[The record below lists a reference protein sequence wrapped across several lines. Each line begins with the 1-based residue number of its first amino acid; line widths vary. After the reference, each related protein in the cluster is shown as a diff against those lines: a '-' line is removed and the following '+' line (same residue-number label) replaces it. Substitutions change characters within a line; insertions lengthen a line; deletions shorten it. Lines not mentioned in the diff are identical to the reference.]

1 MRNVQQKATAYK
13 YTANPLCYYNKRS
26 IHNKSV
32 QIIKEAACI
41 LDHSSD
47 SVHIADEKAS
57 PTGQVQNFVAEW
69 QVSKITKTV

>member
-13 YTANPLCYYNKRS
+13 YTANFLCYYNQRS

-47 SVHIADEKAS
+47 PVTNSKRKLA
-57 PTGQVQNFVAEW
+57 QVQNFVAEW